1 MNESPTNKGQS
12 GAPAAKPGSATPSG
26 AGPPAARGEPRGEA
40 RGARKMPPVE
50 QLRGRQLGRILIKM
64 GKLRRQ
70 EVQQALDIQK
80 ERRGPLGK
88 ILVELGHINE
98 EDLQVALAAQ
108 CGMEMVDLAKL
119 DASPEAIAMLTAQMA
134 NTYQVVPFEYNKERH
149 ELSVALGSPDNFLA
163 TDDLKTLLGCNI
175 KAFLCGQK
183 QLQTALER
191 FYPEGEQE
199 SITGLINELSDDADL
214 AAFQD
219 RGDSIDL
226 AELKEMAELNPV
238 KKLLN
243 LVLLQAIKDKAS
255 DIHFEPFETD
265 FKIRY
270 RVDGALYEMS
280 PPPRRLAL
288 PIISRIKV
296 MSGLNIA
303 ERRVPQDGRIALTVA
318 GHQVDLRVSCLPT
331 AHGESVV
338 LRVLDRSA
346 VSLDLENVGLP
357 EDVYEILTMDIEKPN
372 GIIVVTGPT
381 GSGKTTTL
389 YSCLRRINTIDT
401 KLLTAEEPVEYD
413 MDGIVQ
419 VQINPSAGNTF
430 IRVLRAFLR
439 QDPDII
445 MIGEIRDLE
454 TAEIAVQASLTGH
467 LVFSTLHTND
477 AAGAVTRLVDM
488 NVAPYLIASTLQA
501 VLAQRLVRTIC
512 LNCKE
517 AYVADDETLERLNL
531 KRADVG
537 DRSFYYGRGCSKCN
551 GTGYKGRKGVFEYLR
566 VSDPIRDLIN
576 ERRPTLFIRER
587 ARELG
592 MRTMREDAIR
602 NVLDGYTT
610 VDEILRY
617 T

>member
-1 MNESPTNKGQS
+1 MAETLIPI
-12 GAPAAKPGSATPSG
+12 APAYDPLLDLVVSNGIID
-26 AGPPAARGEPRGEA
+26 
-40 RGARKMPPVE
+40 
-50 QLRGRQLGRILIKM
+50 Q
-64 GKLRRQ
+64 
-70 EVQQALDIQK
+70 QQADELREEHTNTGQPIRK
-80 ERRGPLGK
+80 L
-88 ILVELGHINE
+88 LVDNGFLSE
-98 EDLQVALAAQ
+98 EDLLGMMAAYQ
-108 CGMEMVDLAKL
+108 GCDVVDLAVMSI
-119 DASPEAIAMLTAQMA
+119 DADVLQG
-134 NTYQVVPFEYNKERH
+134 VPA
-149 ELSVALGSPDNFLA
+149 SVARMYNVLPVYSTAGTITLA
-163 TDDLKTLLGCNI
+163 TCDLIDPHVMDELMFVLTKDVQFVMARENDVRTRVVEYYGDESATVSDMLNSLESD
-175 KAFLCGQK
+175 L
-183 QLQTALER
+183 ALDT
-191 FYPEGEQE
+191 
-199 SITGLINELSDDADL
+199 SLNVDDADDKSL
-214 AAFQD
+214 ESAA
-219 RGDSIDL
+219 S
-226 AELKEMAELNPV
+226 AAPV
-238 KKLLN
+238 IRFVN
-243 LVLLQAIKDKAS
+243 LVLYQAVTDRAS

-303 ERRVPQDGRIALTVA
+303 ERRVPQDGRISLTVA
-318 GHQVDLRVSCLPT
+318 GHSVDLRVSCLPT

-338 LRVLDRSA
+338 LRVLDRSV

-357 EDVYEILTMDIEKPN
+357 EDIYDELTMDIEKPN
-372 GIIVVTGPT
+372 GIIIVTGPT

-389 YSCLRRINTIDT
+389 YSCLRRINTIDQ

-430 IRVLRAFLR
+430 PKVLRAFLR
-439 QDPDII
+439 QDPDIM

-477 AAGAVTRLVDM
+477 ASGAVTRLVDM
-488 NVAPYLIASTLQA
+488 NVAPYLIASTLEA
-501 VLAQRLVRTIC
+501 VLGQRLVRTIC

-517 AYVADDETLERLNL
+517 PYAPDDETLVRLSL

-537 DRSFYYGRGCSKCN
+537 DRTFYYGRGCSKCN

-566 VSDPIRDLIN
+566 VTDPIRNLIN

-592 MRTMREDAIR
+592 MRTIREDAIR

-610 VDEILRY
+610 VDEVLRY